1 MKFGYTILYVPD
13 VAATVAFYET
23 AFGLTR
29 RFIHEGGDYAE
40 MDTGATTLAFA
51 GEAFVATSFAFQP
64 NRPST
69 PPAGSEVAFVTDDVA
84 AAFTRA
90 LGAGAVAAV
99 PPAAKPWG
107 QVVSHVRDL
116 NGFLVEICSPVNG

>member
-40 MDTGATTLAFA
+40 METGATTLAFA

-64 NRPST
+64 NRPDA
-69 PPAGSEVAFVTDDVA
+69 PPAGAEVAFVTDDVA

-90 LGAGAVAAV
+90 LGAGAVAVV
-99 PPAAKPWG
+99 PPAATPWG

-116 NGFLVEICSPVNG
+116 NGLLVEICSPVNG